1 MRISDW
7 SSYVLFRSRLELFHD
22 LARIFDHRSDIVLR
36 RRQIDFAEM
45 IFVLA
50 LGRLQPLEHRIDL
63 VGRYVGRRLNI
74 TRQQAVPCKFAAD
87 RKSVVERKRVSVRV
101 DLGGRRSIKKKKQ
114 QITK

>member
-7 SSYVLFRSRLELFHD
+7 SSYVLFRSRLERFHD

-50 LGRLQPLEHRIDL
+50 LGRLQPLEHRSDL

-87 RKSVVERKRVSVRV
+87 LDRKSGVQGQSVSVRV
-101 DLGGRRSIKKKKQ
+101 YLGGSRDIKTKK
-114 QITK
+114 